1 MDFPTIMEASALML
15 KTLLVIGLC
24 AIAKALYNIF
34 FHPLRS
40 YPGPW
45 LAKASIIESQRQS
58 LRGYSHLW
66 LQSLH
71 EKYGPVVRFA
81 PSMLSYIDPNSWKE
95 VYGHRATAF
104 QKAPEF
110 YGKDVFGDPAGII
123 RADDISHARQRRLV
137 SHAFSDRSLR
147 DQDNLLKGYAA
158 ILVEK
163 LTKIAEGP
171 QNETDMV
178 SWYNFIAFDVMAD
191 LTFGEDLGQLRNGT
205 YNDWVGSTFA
215 VAKFLALNGII
226 NAWGLAGLLNLLM
239 PAGLRAQRDH
249 HKEFVVEK
257 VDRRLAQETTRP
269 DIWTYVMK
277 KSKDGGETLSTTEMH
292 NNGSTFMGA
301 GTETISTELSGLTY
315 MLLKNPDKL
324 RRLNSEIRGAFK
336 NFEDITM
343 TKLGQLEYLQ
353 ACIDEGLRMYP
364 PLPTGA
370 QRVKPAGGA
379 MVCGRWVPSGT
390 LVQATFYSL
399 HRSPSNFKNPNTFA
413 PERFLPE
420 GAEEYAS
427 DRKDALN
434 PFSFGPKN
442 CVGKNLAYHEM
453 RLVLASVLLHF
464 DLELSP
470 EKGNWMDDQQSFI
483 LWAKTPLMVKLKLAI

>member
-1 MDFPTIMEASALML
+1 MGFATNMEVSALIL
-15 KTLLVIGLC
+15 KALLVIGLC
-24 AIAKALYNIF
+24 AITKVFYNIF
-34 FHPLRS
+34 VHPLRS

-45 LAKASIIESQRQS
+45 LARATIIESQRHN
-58 LRGYSHLW
+58 LNGYSHLW

-81 PSMLSYIDPNSWKE
+81 PSMLSYIDPTSWKDI
-95 VYGHRATAF
+95 YGHKATAF

-110 YGKDVFGDPAGII
+110 YGKDIFGDPAGII

-137 SHAFSDRSLR
+137 SHAFSDKSLR
-147 DQDNLLKGYAA
+147 DQDKLLKGYAA
-158 ILVEK
+158 ILVDQ
-163 LTKIAEGP
+163 LAKIAGVP
-171 QNETDMV
+171 DNETNML

-191 LTFGEDLGQLRNGT
+191 LTFGEDLGQLRNST
-205 YNDWVGSTFA
+205 YNDWVGSTFY

-226 NAWGLAGLLNLLM
+226 NAWGLAGVLNLIM
-239 PAGLRAQRDH
+239 PASLKAKRDH

-257 VDRRLAQETTRP
+257 VDRRLAQNTTRP

-301 GTETISTELSGLTY
+301 GTETVATELSGLTY
-315 MLLKNPDKL
+315 MLLKNPDKMH
-324 RRLNSEIRGAFK
+324 RLKSEIRGAFK
-336 NFEDITM
+336 HLDDMTT
-343 TKLGQLEYLQ
+343 TKLSQLEYLQ
-353 ACIDEGLRMYP
+353 ACIDEGLRLYP
-364 PLPTGA
+364 PLPTGT
-370 QRVKPAGGA
+370 QRVKPVGGA

-390 LVQATFYSL
+390 LVQTNFYSL
-399 HRSPSNFKNPNTFA
+399 QRSPRNFKNPDTFA

-427 DRKDALN
+427 DRKDGLN

-483 LWAKTPLMVKLKLAI
+483 LWAKTPLMVKLKLAT